1 MKKIATI
8 FFLLIGVLH
17 AKAQDTLSLHD
28 ILMHISNHSQ
38 HLQVFDAQIK
48 SEDAAT
54 KGAYSWE
61 PPELGT
67 GFWMT
72 PYNPKYWKGENGS
85 GGMGQY
91 MISAQQMFPNRKKQN
106 ADAAYLGAMSSVTK
120 EKREA
125 MENDL
130 FAEAKKNF
138 YQWMVLKKKMIV
150 IDEAEKLVDF
160 MIKTAEIKYKNNTG
174 DITAYYKAK
183 AAIGNIH
190 TLKVQ
195 LQNDMVQKRIAL
207 NTLMHRDRMYAF
219 DIDTAYLIKDFSK
232 MTIDSSEIINTRSD
246 IQSVEKEI
254 QVTNLQ
260 QNIERQKLAPQ
271 FGVRYDHM
279 IGLGN
284 IPLQYTLMATVKI
297 PFAKWS
303 SKGAKANIESLRWKA
318 ESQELQRQAVINE
331 ALGEAYSAKAEIL
344 SRQKQIN
351 LYEQEIIPA
360 LRRNYQTTQ
369 LAYEQNTEKLFVLY
383 DAWDQ
388 FNKIQMEWLD
398 QLQQLLVMQA
408 ELERILEIKE

>member
-1 MKKIATI
+1 
-8 FFLLIGVLH
+8 
-17 AKAQDTLSLHD
+17 
-28 ILMHISNHSQ
+28 
-38 HLQVFDAQIK
+38 
-48 SEDAAT
+48 
-54 KGAYSWE
+54 
-61 PPELGT
+61 
-67 GFWMT
+67 
-72 PYNPKYWKGENGS
+72 
-85 GGMGQY
+85 
-91 MISAQQMFPNRKKQN
+91 MFPNRKKQN
-106 ADAAYLGAMSSVTK
+106 ADAAYLGAMSAVTK

-125 MENDL
+125 MQNDL

-138 YQWMVLKKKMIV
+138 YEWMVLKKKRTV

-190 TLKVQ
+190 TQKVQ
-195 LQNDMVQKRIAL
+195 LQNEMVQKRIAL
-207 NTLMHRDRMYAF
+207 NTLMHRDRMFEF
-219 DIDTAYLIKDFSK
+219 DIDTAYTIKDFSK
-232 MTIDSSEIINTRSD
+232 TIIDSSEIINNRSD

-254 QVTNLQ
+254 QVTTLQ
-260 QNIERQKLAPQ
+260 QNVECQKLNPQ

-284 IPLQYTLMATVKI
+284 MPMQYTLMATVKI

-303 SKGAKANIESLRWKA
+303 SKGAKANIESLKWKA
-318 ESQELQRQAVINE
+318 ASQELQRQAVINE
-331 ALGEAYSAKAEIL
+331 ALGEAYSIKEEIG
-344 SRQKQIN
+344 SRQKQIT

-383 DAWDQ
+383 DAWEQ
-388 FNKIQMEWLD
+388 FNKIQIEWLD